1 MPNKR
6 KKMRQGKRKNK
17 GGEKA
22 KSKSQDCCVTLK
34 PHNSKFCFLRMP
46 ELCKLIF
53 CIWIRRPRRVWP
65 VNGFVVKLQN
75 AFFGK
80 WVKWG
85 QDFSSCVITWFC
97 GNRKRVWYHMVHK
110 QPRACVHRY
119 HMIRR
124 QRRTWKVSRRQVCS
138 VRASSP
144 PGVSCERHVRGDAL
158 SRGFLTRQSTF
169 AWQKQW
175 LPFSIFSP
183 VPRGTQQETNFSNM
197 FTAIISFTWD
207 LEKNSLASLC
217 LVQDIRKE
225 LRPKRKEPFWMLYF
239 D

>member
-22 KSKSQDCCVTLK
+22 KSKSQDFCVTFK
-34 PHNSKFCFLRMP
+34 PKNSKFCFLCMP
-46 ELCKLIF
+46 ELRKLNILHLDQKATKSMT
-53 CIWIRRPRRVWP
+53 CERLCRKASKRV
-65 VNGFVVKLQN
+65 
-75 AFFGK
+75 FGEISRAE
-80 WVKWG
+80 WVK
-85 QDFSSCVITWFC
+85 SSGVKISV
-97 GNRKRVWYHMVHK
+97 RVWYHDFVAIGNAWDITWFTSNHERMW
-110 QPRACVHRY
+110 Y
-119 HMIRR
+119 HMIMR

-144 PGVSCERHVRGDAL
+144 PGVSCERHMRGDAP
-158 SRGFLTRQSTF
+158 SRGWRARQSTF
-169 AWQKQW
+169 PWQKQR

-183 VPRGTQQETNFSNM
+183 VPRD
-197 FTAIISFTWD
+197 TAIISFIWD

-225 LRPKRKEPFWMLYF
+225 LRPKRKEPFWMLCF